1 MAMSD
6 RQIQKEILRLKKEI
20 DLLEGQ
26 IQSGLKSKADK
37 EQENKRIEDD
47 IKIQDE
53 ENKSLADQFTKL
65 ESSISDLDGEF
76 KDNQLKAGR
85 IRKEMNIIKEDLEKK
100 NKEEKSKQDEIE
112 MLLTQLEDLKKKI
125 KEEKRSKENADYNL
139 RKTNAKVAEI
149 QSHWASKVVTSK
161 IQREAKKSGG
171 KAGDIKR
178 SEEDIKAYKQAV
190 QDGSRINPEDS
201 DEETSEESAVIKP
214 GTEKT
219 TAPKTSEKKDA
230 EKSGLDLDY

>member
-37 EQENKRIEDD
+37 EQENKRIDDD
-47 IKIQDE
+47 IKTQED
-53 ENKSLADQFTKL
+53 ENKSLSEQFIKL

-85 IRKEMNIIKEDLEKK
+85 IRKEMNIIREELEKK

-112 MLLTQLEDLKKKI
+112 MLLAQLEDLKKKI

-161 IQREAKKSGG
+161 IQRDAKKSGG
-171 KAGDIKR
+171 KVEDIKR

-190 QDGSRINPEDS
+190 QDGSKVNLEDS
-201 DEETSEESAVIKP
+201 DEVTSEESAVAKSGI
-214 GTEKT
+214 EKT
-219 TAPKTSEKKDA
+219 TAQKTSEKKDG

>member
-47 IKIQDE
+47 TCNQEE
-53 ENKSLADQFTKL
+53 ENKSLAEQFIKL
-65 ESSISDLDGEF
+65 ESSIADLDGEF
-76 KDNQLKAGR
+76 KDSQLKAGR
-85 IRKEMNIIKEDLEKK
+85 IRKEMNIIKEELDKK
-100 NKEEKSKQDEIE
+100 LKEEKSKQDDIE
-112 MLLTQLEDLKKKI
+112 KLLAQLEDLKRKI

-161 IQREAKKSGG
+161 IQRDAKKSGG
-171 KAGDIKR
+171 KAEDIKR
-178 SEEDIKAYKQAV
+178 SEEDIKAYKQSV
-190 QDGSRINPEDS
+190 RDGHKAQLDDN
-201 DEETSEESAVIKP
+201 DEETSEDSVVTKS
-214 GTEKT
+214 GTEQ
-219 TAPKTSEKKDA
+219 TAASKTSEKKDA
-230 EKSGLDLDY
+230 DKSGLDLDY

>member
-1 MAMSD
+1 MAISD

-47 IKIQDE
+47 IRTQE
-53 ENKSLADQFTKL
+53 EDNKSLAEQFTKL

-85 IRKEMNIIKEDLEKK
+85 IRKEMNIIKEEFEKK
-100 NKEEKSKQDEIE
+100 LKEEKSKQDDIE
-112 MLLTQLEDLKKKI
+112 KLLAQLEDLKKKI

-161 IQREAKKSGG
+161 IQRDAKKAGG
-171 KAGDIKR
+171 KAEDIKR
-178 SEEDIKAYKQAV
+178 GDEDIRAYKQAV
-190 QDGSRINPEDS
+190 QDGSKIHLEDN
-201 DEETSEESAVIKP
+201 DEEITEETTSTKS

-219 TAPKTSEKKDA
+219 TPQKTVEKKDT